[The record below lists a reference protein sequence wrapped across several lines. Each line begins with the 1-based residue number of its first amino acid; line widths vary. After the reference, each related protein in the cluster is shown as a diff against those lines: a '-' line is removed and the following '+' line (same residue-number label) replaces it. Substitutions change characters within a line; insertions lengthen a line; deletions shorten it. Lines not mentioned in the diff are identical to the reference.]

1 MWLRERDLRNKKRI
15 PYSRNQLAD
24 LIKHGLFPPPVRFVP
39 NGIRFWDEE
48 IIDQYIAEVKA
59 QAAIA
64 DDPDT
69 E

>member
-1 MWLRERDLRNKKRI
+1 
-15 PYSRNQLAD
+15 
-24 LIKHGLFPPPVRFVP
+24 VRFVP